1 MFLAVISREL
11 RIAARNPGEWLQP
24 LFFLLVVITLFPL
37 GVGPSPL
44 LLATLAPALIWI
56 TALLAVLLS
65 VDRLF
70 RDDFEDG
77 TLEQW
82 VLGSGPVWL
91 NSLAKVAAHWLLTGL
106 PIVCLSPLLC
116 VMLNLDY
123 QWIPTVA
130 LSLLLGTPILSLL
143 AALGGA
149 LTVGLRQSSALL
161 PIIIMPLMVPVL
173 ILATQAI
180 NSSLNGGAFF
190 LWLAA
195 LLSFSLTFL
204 PLAIAISLKAAVS
217 R

>member
-1 MFLAVISREL
+1 M
-11 RIAARNPGEWLQP
+11 AARNPGEWLQP
-24 LFFLLVVITLFPL
+24 LFFLLVVMTLSPL
-37 GVGPSPL
+37 GVGPSPV
-44 LLATLAPALIWI
+44 LLASLAPALIWI

-82 VLGSGPVWL
+82 LLGSGPVWL
-91 NSLAKVAAHWLLTGL
+91 KSLAKVAAHWLLTGL

-116 VMLNLDY
+116 VMLNLGQ
-123 QWIPTVA
+123 QWIPSVT

-149 LTVGLRQSSALL
+149 LTMGLRQSSALL

-180 NSSLNGGAFF
+180 GSSMNGSGFF